1 MGPLIVVARGRS
13 KMAAKGRTA
22 KFYASNPEAYKK
34 KLEYDKKVNARP
46 EKKKYRA
53 ELARER
59 RARGIMGKGGK
70 DVSHT
75 ADGKF
80 KLEDP
85 KKNRARNGH
94 GNNGRLAPGKGS
106 KKAGR

>member
-1 MGPLIVVARGRS
+1 
-13 KMAAKGRTA
+13 MAAKGRTA
-22 KFYASNPEAYKK
+22 KFYAANPEAYKK
-34 KLEYDKKVNARP
+34 KLAYDKKRNAKP
-46 EKKKYRA
+46 TQKKYRA

-75 ADGKF
+75 TGGGF

-94 GNNGRLAPGKGS
+94 GKNARLAPGKGT
-106 KKAGR
+106 KKAKR